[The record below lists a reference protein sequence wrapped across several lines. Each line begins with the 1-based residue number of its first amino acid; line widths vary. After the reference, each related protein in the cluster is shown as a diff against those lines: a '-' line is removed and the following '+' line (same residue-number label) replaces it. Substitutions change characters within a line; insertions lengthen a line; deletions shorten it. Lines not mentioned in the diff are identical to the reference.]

1 VFGLADQLLAP
12 SSGTVALFRELGFPA
27 EKISLTPFAV
37 DNDWWTRQ
45 AELANRSAVR
55 ASWGIPEDG
64 RVVLFCAKLQPWKR
78 PLDLLEAFSC
88 AGVPNAFLVFA
99 GDGPQRVEMEERA
112 HDLGIADR
120 VKILGFV
127 NQSQL
132 PETYRASDLFV
143 LPSDY
148 EPFGLVVNEAM
159 LCGCPVVVS
168 DKVGA
173 QQDLVTHGKTG
184 FVFPCGDIRALSG
197 ILREL
202 LGNPEEISAL
212 SAAARAR
219 MSTWSPRECV
229 EGTVQAIEQAVGRRP
244 RRWSERAA

>member
-1 VFGLADQLLAP
+1 
-12 SSGTVALFRELGFPA
+12 
-27 EKISLTPFAV
+27 
-37 DNDWWTRQ
+37 
-45 AELANRSAVR
+45 
-55 ASWGIPEDG
+55 
-64 RVVLFCAKLQPWKR
+64 LFCAKLQPWKR
-78 PLDLLEAFSC
+78 PLELLEAFSC

-173 QQDLVTHGKTG
+173 QQDLVTHGKPD
-184 FVFPCGDIRALSG
+184 VFFRVVTSG
-197 ILREL
+197 HC
-202 LGNPEEISAL
+202 PEFCVNCLAIPRKSPL
-212 SAAARAR
+212 SAPPRAH
-219 MSTWSPRECV
+219 V
-229 EGTVQAIEQAVGRRP
+229 
-244 RRWSERAA
+244 